1 MQLNRRQ
8 VLTHSL
14 GGVFTFAAARHLD
27 GLFAADSTASKRCI
41 VLWMEGGPTQLD
53 TFDPK
58 PGTDTGGEFKSIE
71 TNEPGIRISETL
83 PLLAKHMDKLS
94 IIRNLTSNEGDHGR
108 GNYYM
113 HTGYTPVP
121 SFPRPS
127 VGSVVSRY
135 TPEADIPKFVSLG
148 GNSFGPAYMGPDHA
162 PFTIDNPARAK
173 ELLDDLRRR
182 RNRLGL
188 LKNLSAPF
196 DEEHPD
202 PMVARRNSMVRRIET
217 IVTTKFV
224 DALNM
229 ELEPQASRERYGESG
244 FGQSCLLA
252 RRLLESGVRFVE
264 IQLGGW
270 DTHTDNFNAVRNL
283 CGELDGPWSCLMDD
297 LSASGLLD
305 ETIVVWMGEF
315 GRTPQINGQ
324 NGRDHYPN
332 STPVVIGGGGIAGGR
347 VVGKTNKNGTEIDG
361 PSYKVADLFA
371 TIFNQFNIKPDQ
383 EFTTN
388 FDSPTTAT
396 DKGQI
401 IKELF

>member
-1 MQLNRRQ
+1 
-8 VLTHSL
+8 
-14 GGVFTFAAARHLD
+14 
-27 GLFAADSTASKRCI
+27 
-41 VLWMEGGPTQLD
+41 
-53 TFDPK
+53 
-58 PGTDTGGEFKSIE
+58 
-71 TNEPGIRISETL
+71 
-83 PLLAKHMDKLS
+83 
-94 IIRNLTSNEGDHGR
+94 
-108 GNYYM
+108 
-113 HTGYTPVP
+113 
-121 SFPRPS
+121 
-127 VGSVVSRY
+127 
-135 TPEADIPKFVSLG
+135 
-148 GNSFGPAYMGPDHA
+148 
-162 PFTIDNPARAK
+162 
-173 ELLDDLRRR
+173 
-182 RNRLGL
+182 
-188 LKNLSAPF
+188 
-196 DEEHPD
+196 
-202 PMVARRNSMVRRIET
+202 
-217 IVTTKFV
+217 
-224 DALNM
+224 M